1 MKDKAIFVRAMSV
14 RRRPRFS
21 YWLLVWIFGLVWIL
35 PARSYA
41 QSSPELTMREF
52 ASGQVKKGV
61 RSIGF
66 GGDGAT
72 WGNYALVWKDAGTTL
87 VDYGDTA
94 FTNGN
99 DFHFSAVGIT
109 SPSLWHDL
117 AIYVVALRES
127 TNDVHFNLKSPGN
140 GPDAVPVTGHGSD
153 HAVFSKIA
161 MPLGQGFSAGV
172 LLAYETSD
180 FNVGTD
186 TNTANLI
193 QYQTQ
198 WRPSG
203 GFGVTW
209 QPNKIVLVGFRALL
223 NDDLERRTDLS
234 GLGEGTAHS
243 EEYRLGMSV
252 APWEGAL
259 IDVGGTRLQ
268 KRNQLA
274 DTHTLEYRP
283 NLGFEQSFANP
294 RLALRCGLDETSF
307 TAGFSLKLAPF
318 NLDVAYVNNMAH
330 ARVGDLFGVNSRSLV
345 MTFSLDY
352 RALIRRI

>member
-1 MKDKAIFVRAMSV
+1 MGRGGAAAVKYCYRSGLHQRHIPGIFWLV
-14 RRRPRFS
+14 
-21 YWLLVWIFGLVWIL
+21 LLVPVLGF
-35 PARSYA
+35 A
-41 QSSPELTMREF
+41 QSSPELAMRDF

-87 VDYGDTA
+87 VDYGDTG

-117 AIYVVALRES
+117 AIYVVALQES
-127 TNDVHFNLKSPGN
+127 TNDVHLNLKSPGN
-140 GPDAVPVTGHGSD
+140 GPDLVQATGNGTD

-161 MPLGQGFSAGV
+161 LPLGHGFSAGV
-172 LLAYETSD
+172 LLAYETSH
-180 FNVGTD
+180 FNAGAD
-186 TNTANLI
+186 SNPASMI
-193 QYQTQ
+193 QYQTE

-209 QPNKIVLVGFRALL
+209 QPNKIVLIGFRALL

-234 GLGEGTAHS
+234 GTEKGTAHS
-243 EEYRLGMSV
+243 QEYRLGMSI
-252 APWEGAL
+252 APWDGAL
-259 IDVGGTRLQ
+259 VDVGGTRLE
-268 KRNQLA
+268 KRNQLSA
-274 DTHTLEYRP
+274 THSLQYRP

-294 RLALRCGLDETSF
+294 HLAVRFGLDETSA
-307 TAGFSLKLAPF
+307 TAGFSWKLTPVD
-318 NLDVAYVNNMAH
+318 LTVAYVNNMAH
-330 ARVGDLFGVNSRSLV
+330 NRVGDLFGVNSRSLV
-345 MTFSLDY
+345 LTMSLDY
-352 RALIRRI
+352 RAFIHTR